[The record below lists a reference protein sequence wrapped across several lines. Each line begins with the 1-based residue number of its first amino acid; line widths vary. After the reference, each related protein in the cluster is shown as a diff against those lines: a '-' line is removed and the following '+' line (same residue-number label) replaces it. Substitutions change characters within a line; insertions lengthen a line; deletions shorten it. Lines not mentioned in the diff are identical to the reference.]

1 MAMEWTCKTFD
12 ELTPHELYAILQLR
26 SEVFVVEQNCVYQ
39 DMDDKD
45 PHCYHLCGWS
55 SEARQT
61 SSSDGPPHRTL
72 FVYTRL
78 VPAGIS
84 YDEPSI
90 GRVVTSPK
98 TRGTGAGKELMK
110 KSIQQL
116 HELWGVQPIR
126 IGAQAYL
133 KNFYESLGFAQ
144 TSEIYLED
152 GIPHMEM
159 LFPILDNN

>member
-1 MAMEWTCKTFD
+1 MTFEWKCKTFD
-12 ELTPHELYAILQLR
+12 ELSPYELYAILRLR

-45 PHCYHLCGWS
+45 PDCYHLCGWNN
-55 SEARQT
+55 
-61 SSSDGPPHRTL
+61 DML

-78 VPAGIS
+78 VPAGVS

-90 GRVVTSPK
+90 GRVVTSPA
-98 TRGTGAGKELMK
+98 TRGTGAGRELMK

-152 GIPHMEM
+152 EIPHMEM
-159 LFPILDNN
+159 LFPILEAK

>member
-1 MAMEWTCKTFD
+1 MDWKCKTFD
-12 ELTPHELYAILQLR
+12 ELTAHELYAILQLR

-39 DMDDKD
+39 DMDNKD
-45 PHCYHLCGWS
+45 LHCYHLCGWQR
-55 SEARQT
+55 AA
-61 SSSDGPPHRTL
+61 SSSGAPLAELPQL

-133 KNFYESLGFAQ
+133 KNFYESLGFEQ
-144 TSEIYLED
+144 TSDIYLED

-159 LFPILDNN
+159 LLFPKLDNK